1 MSQLISNDIKDFHLF
16 LIAALNCLMLIY
28 VCFICCIILSIT
40 GQISYAILNVFNCVN
55 AIQLCKESQNSLL
68 SSH

>member
-1 MSQLISNDIKDFHLF
+1 MSQLLSNC

-28 VCFICCIILSIT
+28 VGFICFMISLIT
-40 GQISYAILNVFNCVN
+40 GQISYAILNVFKCVN
-55 AIQLCKESQNSLL
+55 AIQLYKESQNSLL